1 VWKEEMPSDKDS
13 RRIGLYIHIPFC
25 RSKCLYCDFN
35 SFSGKEN
42 LIEPYFQAV
51 KKEILHYS
59 KAAGEYSVKSVFFGG
74 GTPSYV
80 NSAYICSIMELCRN
94 TFNVEA
100 EAEVSLEANPGTVTF
115 ENLCAY
121 KSAGINRLSMGLQ
134 AWQDSLLKQ
143 MGRIHS
149 AGEFVENF
157 KASRQAG
164 FDNINVDLI
173 FGLPKQDMYQWQET
187 LENILALK
195 PRHVSAYSL
204 KIEEGTPFGRMME
217 SGEIVPA
224 EDELDREM
232 YRHAIERM
240 SCDGLYM
247 YEISNFAQ
255 KGFECKHNMLYWKRG
270 EYLGI
275 GAGAHSYFKNTRY
288 NNVYEIEKYI
298 EEVLE
303 GRLVD
308 ENHCVIDIR
317 EAMSEY
323 MILGLRLT
331 EGISLRGFEEEFGR
345 NLMDVFGPGIERLI
359 NRGLLETDKDRIRL
373 STAGLDLAN
382 LVFEEFIQ

>member
-1 VWKEEMPSDKDS
+1 MTGEKDS

-35 SFSGKEN
+35 SFSGKED

-51 KKEILHYS
+51 KKEIFKLS
-59 KAAGEYSVKSVFFGG
+59 EAAREYSLKSVFFGG

-80 NSAYICSIMELCRN
+80 NPDYICSIMELCRSA
-94 TFNVEA
+94 FNIEPDA
-100 EAEVSLEANPGTVTF
+100 EISLEANPGTVTF
-115 ENLCAY
+115 EKLCAY
-121 KSAGINRLSMGLQ
+121 RSAGINRLSMGLQ

-143 MGRIHS
+143 MGRIHN

-157 KASRQAG
+157 KAAIKAG

-173 FGLPKQDMYQWQET
+173 FGLPNQDMDQWKET
-187 LENILALK
+187 LENVLALK
-195 PRHVSAYSL
+195 PRHISAYSL
-204 KIEEGTPFGRMME
+204 KIEEGTPFCRMVE

-232 YRHAIERM
+232 YHYAIERM
-240 SCDGLYM
+240 AGDGLYL

-255 KGFECKHNMLYWKRG
+255 KGFECRHNMLYWKRG
-270 EYLGI
+270 GYLGI

-288 NNVYEIEKYI
+288 NNIYEVEKYI
-298 EEVLE
+298 EGIFE
-303 GRLVD
+303 GRPVD
-308 ENHCVIDIR
+308 ENHCAIDIR

-323 MILGLRLT
+323 MILGLRLA
-331 EGISLRGFEEEFGR
+331 EGISKKEFEDEFGEK
-345 NLMDVFGPGIERLI
+345 LDYVFGNEIEKLI
-359 NRGLLETDKDRIRL
+359 KRGLLETEGGRIRL
-373 STAGLDLAN
+373 STTGLDLAN